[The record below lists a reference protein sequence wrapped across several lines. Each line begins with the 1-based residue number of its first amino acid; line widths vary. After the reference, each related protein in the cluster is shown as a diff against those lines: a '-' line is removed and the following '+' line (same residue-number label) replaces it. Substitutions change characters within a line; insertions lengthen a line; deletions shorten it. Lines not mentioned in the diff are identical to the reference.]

1 MKIKQLELDLWD
13 VLSTAKQTPE
23 DMNLLMVFKL
33 LDLTLV
39 DLDTRSQLRIA
50 GDAVSQITDLF
61 CDRSSFLFE
70 ELHSRAVKG
79 EPIMADDA
87 FDRYVRQSMMV
98 DFDQFIEPLQS
109 LPRKIPEP
117 TKHGNSIVGA
127 IDKEVLIQALEQE
140 SLLSVEEEFERA
152 ISTAHAEDVS
162 AWVEAISHCLE
173 NNFSPMRLLDLE
185 SALPL
190 PIVEI
195 WLGLLLGDFK
205 LEQRGSFY
213 ESHEIW
219 ISITNN

>member
-1 MKIKQLELDLWD
+1 MKVKQLELDLWD
-13 VLSTAKQTPE
+13 VLSTARQTPE
-23 DMNLLMVFKL
+23 DANFPMVFKL

-50 GDAVSQITDLF
+50 GEAVCQITNLF

-87 FDRYVRQSMMV
+87 FDRYVRQSMVV

-109 LPRKIPEP
+109 LPRKIPEQ

-127 IDKEVLIQALEQE
+127 IDKGVLIQALEQE
-140 SLLSVEEEFERA
+140 RLLRFEEEFERA
-152 ISTAHAEDVS
+152 IITAHSEDVS
-162 AWVEAISHCLE
+162 SWIEAIE
-173 NNFSPMRLLDLE
+173 QYITNNSYPIRLQDLQT
-185 SALPL
+185 ALKL

-213 ESHEIW
+213 ESNKIW
-219 ISITNN
+219 IS

>member
-1 MKIKQLELDLWD
+1 MKVKQLELDLWD
-13 VLSTAKQTPE
+13 VLSTARQTPE
-23 DMNLLMVFKL
+23 DANLPMVFEL
-33 LDLTLV
+33 LDLTLF

-50 GDAVSQITDLF
+50 GEAVCQITNLF

-87 FDRYVRQSMMV
+87 FNRYVRQSMVV
-98 DFDQFIEPLQS
+98 DFDQFIEPLAS
-109 LPRKIPEP
+109 LPRKIPEQLK
-117 TKHGNSIVGA
+117 TGNSIVSA

-162 AWVEAISHCLE
+162 SWVEAIAQYIE
-173 NNFSPMRLLDLE
+173 NNFSPMRLIDLQA
-185 SALPL
+185 ALPL
-190 PIVEI
+190 SMVEI

-205 LEQRGSFY
+205 LEQRGEFY
-213 ESHEIW
+213 NASEIW
-219 ISITNN
+219 IA

>member
-1 MKIKQLELDLWD
+1 MKVKQLELDLWD
-13 VLSTAKQTPE
+13 VLSTARQTPE
-23 DMNLLMVFKL
+23 DANLPMVFKL
-33 LDLTLV
+33 LDLTLF

-50 GDAVSQITDLF
+50 GEAVCQITNLF

-87 FDRYVRQSMMV
+87 FDRYVRQSMVV

-109 LPRKIPEP
+109 LPRKAPEYA
-117 TKHGNSIVGA
+117 KNGNSIVGA

-140 SLLSVEEEFERA
+140 SLLSLEEFEQA
-152 ISTAHAEDVS
+152 ISTAHTENVS
-162 AWVEAISHCLE
+162 AWIEAIAHRIAR
-173 NNFSPMRLLDLE
+173 NFFPMRLIDLQ
-185 SALPL
+185 STLPL

-205 LEQRGSFY
+205 LEQRGRFY
-213 ESHEIW
+213 DSSEIW
-219 ISITNN
+219 IG

>member
-1 MKIKQLELDLWD
+1 MKVKQLELDLWD
-13 VLSTAKQTPE
+13 VLSTARQTPE
-23 DMNLLMVFKL
+23 DANLPMVFKL

-50 GDAVSQITDLF
+50 GEAVCQITDLF
-61 CDRSSFLFE
+61 SDRSNFLFE

-87 FDRYVRQSMMV
+87 FDRYVRQSMVV
-98 DFDQFIEPLQS
+98 DFEQFIEPLPS
-109 LPRKIPEP
+109 LTRKTPEQA
-117 TKHGNSIVGA
+117 KNGNSIFGE

-152 ISTAHAEDVS
+152 ISTAHAENVS
-162 AWVEAISHCLE
+162 GWIEAISQCITNNSHPICLK
-173 NNFSPMRLLDLE
+173 DLQKT
-185 SALPL
+185 LKL

-205 LEQRGSFY
+205 LEQRGNFY
-213 ESHEIW
+213 DSNEIW
-219 ISITNN
+219 IS

>member
-1 MKIKQLELDLWD
+1 MKVKQLELDLWD
-13 VLSTAKQTPE
+13 VLSTARQTPE
-23 DMNLLMVFKL
+23 DANLPMVFKL
-33 LDLTLV
+33 LDLTLI

-50 GDAVSQITDLF
+50 GEAVGLIADLF

-70 ELHSRAVKG
+70 ELHSRAANG

-87 FDRYVRQSMMV
+87 FDRYVRQSMVV

-109 LPRKIPEP
+109 LPRKIPEQ

-140 SLLSVEEEFERA
+140 SLLSFEEEFERA
-152 ISTAHAEDVS
+152 IITAHAEDIS
-162 AWVEAISHCLE
+162 SWIEAIAQYIE
-173 NNFSPMRLLDLE
+173 NNFSPIRLIDLQ

-195 WLGLLLGDFK
+195 WMGLLLGDFK

-213 ESHEIW
+213 DSNKIW
-219 ISITNN
+219 IS

>member
-1 MKIKQLELDLWD
+1 MKVKQLELNLWE
-13 VLSTAKQTPE
+13 VISTARQTPE
-23 DMNLLMVFKL
+23 DANLPSVFEL

-39 DLDTRSQLRIA
+39 DLDTRSQLRIV
-50 GDAVSQITDLF
+50 GEAVCQIADLF

-70 ELHSRAVKG
+70 ELNSRAVKG

-87 FDRYVRQSMMV
+87 FDRYVRQSMVV

-109 LPRKIPEP
+109 LPRKIPEQA
-117 TKHGNSIVGA
+117 KNGNSIVGE
-127 IDKEVLIQALEQE
+127 IDKETLIHSLEQE
-140 SLLSVEEEFERA
+140 NLLSFEEEFERA

-162 AWVEAISHCLE
+162 SWIETISHCIT
-173 NNFSPMRLLDLE
+173 NNSSPMRLIDLQK
-185 SALPL
+185 ALKL

-213 ESHEIW
+213 DSSEIW
-219 ISITNN
+219 IS